1 MAVRYST
8 TNLAPEITRL
18 EVPDLNAVNLD
29 NPKKLKIKWS
39 AVDPNEDELSYT
51 LWVRKEGWSGW
62 VKLEDDLDKTE
73 YEWDTTTL
81 PSGVYQV
88 KVTASDRRD
97 NPDKEALQAEKIS
110 VPFVVCHTAPTVTLK
125 VAGLENA
132 AGGGSLVVIEARAAS
147 PLVRLTSASYA
158 VNGKKWINTFPVD
171 GLFDGP
177 SKSFRI
183 KTESLRPGTYVLVL
197 RVKDASGNMGASDV
211 VFTVQPRR

>member
-1 MAVRYST
+1 MRAVSIRYST
-8 TNLAPEITRL
+8 TNLAPEVTKL

-39 AVDPNEDELSYT
+39 AVDPNEDELSYS
-51 LWVRKEGWSGW
+51 LWVRKDGWSGW

-73 YEWDTTTL
+73 YEWDTTTT

-88 KVTASDRRD
+88 KVIASDRRD
-97 NPDKEALQAEKIS
+97 NPEKEALLAEKVS
-110 VPFVVCHTAPTVTLK
+110 VPFVVCHTPPSVELK
-125 VAGLENA
+125 VAGLE
-132 AGGGSLVVIEARAAS
+132 GDQVVIEAKAAS

-177 SKSFRI
+177 SKTFQV
-183 KTESLRPGTYVLVL
+183 KTEGLRPGTYVLVL

-211 VFTVQPRR
+211 VFTVQPKR